1 MKYTIVLLVALAMAL
16 PCQGQDLPD
25 YTSKKNEF
33 NIGYFNL
40 FNLSGPQELGIGY
53 KHMGHKG
60 AFRAATGFYLSLSN
74 SSDEETENIQNGFDI
89 SPRIGYEF
97 HQWFGRARVHYGA
110 DVVTSFYINK
120 SKTTNDDPDYVR
132 GIKYNSSSI
141 GIRPLLGLTV
151 YIHPSISFATEVFMD
166 IRYEKTVR
174 EDFRT
179 ESESV
184 QTDKGLLTE
193 LGPLGIVSINFHF

>member
-1 MKYTIVLLVALAMAL
+1 MKYAIVLIAALALAL
-16 PCQGQDLPD
+16 PCHGQDLPD
-25 YTSKKNEF
+25 YTSKKNEL

-40 FNLSGPQELGIGY
+40 FNLPGSQELGIGY
-53 KHMGHKG
+53 KHMGNKG
-60 AFRAATGFYLSLSN
+60 AFRAAMGFNLYLSN
-74 SSDEETENIQNGFDI
+74 SSDEEMQSIQNGFDI
-89 SPRIGYEF
+89 TPRLGYEF

-110 DVVTSFYINK
+110 DVVTSFYINN
-120 SKTTNDDPDYVR
+120 SEITNDDPDYIR
-132 GIKYNSSSI
+132 ADNYNSSSF
-141 GIRPLLGLTV
+141 GIRPLLGVTV
-151 YIHPSISFATEVFMD
+151 YIHPSISLATEVFMD

-184 QTDKGLLTE
+184 QVDKGLLTE